1 MPTIVQQLA
10 GYASTLRYED
20 LPPEVIER
28 AKICMLDLIGIA
40 LAGSKRENTALAR
53 KVALGIGA
61 PGAATAW
68 VSGEKMRA
76 ADAALVNSVAS
87 HCMLQDDWLPRSHSH
102 VGAVVIPTTLAIGE
116 ESGASGKDLITAIV
130 AAYDIEDRIGSLS
143 VPAFTRGF
151 RVSGVYSYFGA
162 AAATAKL
169 YGLNP
174 EQTAAAIACAA
185 SMCGGILQ
193 PWTDGTMEWSFQ
205 EGFGARGG
213 ILCATLARDGLKG
226 SPNIFEGP
234 NGVNRCFS
242 GSNDDAAE
250 ITAELGSLFRISET
264 CHKRFPTGGANQ
276 GSATLAHALR
286 KRHAFD
292 DKEIQRVIVELP
304 RNGTHERMNYAG
316 IPYAGPFSTVDQC
329 LISKP
334 FAIAAILK
342 TGDLTVESLVDGVND
357 SELLALAGKIEL
369 REVDD
374 LSGWNMRMSIQMRN
388 GKSFDGDG
396 RDIDMSQVNLDW
408 KDAREKFL
416 RTADRI
422 IGATRAAQLV
432 DRIGSLENA
441 AHAAEIAALIQS
453 GTEPL
458 RH

>member
-10 GYASTLRYED
+10 DYVSQLRYED
-20 LPPEVIER
+20 LPPAVVER
-28 AKICMLDLIGIA
+28 AKICTLDLIGIA
-40 LAGSKRENTALAR
+40 LAGSKRETTALAR

-61 PGAATAW
+61 PGSATTW
-68 VSGEKMRA
+68 VSGEQMRA

-102 VGAVVIPTTLAIGE
+102 VGAVVIPTVLAIGE
-116 ESGASGKDLITAIV
+116 ECAANGKTMINSIV

-162 AAATAKL
+162 AAATSKL

-185 SMCGGILQ
+185 SMCGGVLQ

-213 ILCATLARDGLKG
+213 ILAATLARDGLKG

-242 GSNDDAAE
+242 GGNENAGE
-250 ITAELGSLFRISET
+250 ITHQLGSHFRISET
-264 CHKRFPTGGANQ
+264 CYKRFPTGGANQ
-276 GSATLAHALR
+276 GSATLAHTLR
-286 KRHAFD
+286 ARHSFD
-292 DKEIQRVIVELP
+292 YNNIAKVVVELP

-316 IPYAGPFSTVDQC
+316 IPYAGPFSTIDHC

-334 FAIAAILK
+334 FAIAAILQ

-357 SELLALAGKIEL
+357 RDLLALAGKIEL

-374 LSGWNMRMSIQMRN
+374 LTGWNMRMSIQMQN
-388 GKSFDGDG
+388 GTRFDGDG

-408 KDAREKFL
+408 KNACAKFL
-416 RTADRI
+416 KTADRI
-422 IGATRAAQLV
+422 IGTVRAAQLV
-432 DRIGSLENA
+432 ERISDLENA
-441 AHAAEIAALIQS
+441 AHATEIASLIRSDIGQS
-453 GTEPL
+453 S
-458 RH
+458 H